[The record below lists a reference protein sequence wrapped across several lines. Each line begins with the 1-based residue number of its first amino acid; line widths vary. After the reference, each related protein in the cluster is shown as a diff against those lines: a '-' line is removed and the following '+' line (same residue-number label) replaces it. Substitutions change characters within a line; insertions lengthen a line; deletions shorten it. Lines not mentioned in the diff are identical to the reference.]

1 MIYTGLVK
9 FIIIYIHK
17 KKEIQVDDLVDGY
30 KVELKEKDDK
40 NVSPFLFVIKRNCPC
55 IYNVT

>member
-9 FIIIYIHK
+9 FIIIYIK

-30 KVELKEKDDK
+30 KVVML
-40 NVSPFLFVIKRNCPC
+40 KRN
-55 IYNVT
+55 IYIAVKCKVRKI

>member
-30 KVELKEKDDK
+30 KVVMLK
-40 NVSPFLFVIKRNCPC
+40 IKCWQH
-55 IYNVT
+55 II